1 MQPEAMTTAALR
13 PQTEA
18 ELAAMIREARAP
30 VSPVG
35 GATRL
40 RPGEGQGVR
49 LDLSALSG
57 VRLYEPEALTLVVGA
72 GTPLAEVER
81 VLAAEGQMLAFEPD
95 RRHGSTIGGIAAAN
109 ASGPRRVQ
117 VGACRDAMLG
127 VRFVTGEGEIV
138 KNGGRVMKNVTGY
151 DLVKLMAGS
160 RGTLGVLTE
169 VSLKTAPI
177 PPVSRSLVVAGL
189 DAGAAVAALTA
200 ALTGPYDI
208 SGAGWLP
215 GVGAL
220 VRLEGL
226 EGSVDLRSR
235 QLATHLAPFGTLAEA
250 DPAHWAAMVPNGAA
264 PALAG
269 GDLWRILCLPSE
281 APALL
286 GRLPAPVAMDWGGTL
301 LWVAMPEGALPDLGT
316 SGAQAVRVSAGASAG
331 AAHLPAVNPV
341 VARLDAGL
349 RAKFDP
355 RGIFAGAAGKAA

>member
-1 MQPEAMTTAALR
+1 MDQKTMR
-13 PQTEA
+13 PQSEE
-18 ELAAMIREARAP
+18 ELAALILEARAP
-30 VSPVG
+30 LTPVG

-40 RPGEGQGVR
+40 QPGEGQGMR

-72 GTPLAEVER
+72 GTTLAGIEK

-95 RRHGSTIGGIAAAN
+95 RRQGSTIGGIAAAN

-151 DLVKLMAGS
+151 DLVKLLAGS

-177 PPVSRSLVVAGL
+177 PPVSRTLVL
-189 DAGAAVAALTA
+189 AGATPDVAVAALTS

-208 SGAGWLP
+208 SGAGWLA
-215 GVGAL
+215 GTGAMIR
-220 VRLEGL
+220 VEGL
-226 EGSVDLRSR
+226 KGSVDLRSQ
-235 QLATHLAPFGTLAEA
+235 QLAARLADFGTLSEGNG
-250 DPAHWAAMVPNGAA
+250 AHWAGLVPASAGAGDDA
-264 PALAG
+264 
-269 GDLWRILCLPSE
+269 GDLWRIVCLPSE

-286 GRLPAPVAMDWGGTL
+286 ARLPAPLALDWGGSL
-301 LWVAMPEGALPDLGT
+301 IWVAMPAGRIPDLGPF
-316 SGAQAVRVSAGASAG
+316 SGQASRVHAQPGAQALQ
-331 AAHLPAVNPV
+331 LPAINPV
-341 VARLDAGL
+341 VAGLNAGL